1 MVRSRSVL
9 IFVTLSAASI
19 AAAAP
24 LRLASIVAEP
34 ASQEEASCALF
45 GQDPPESGDPQDCG
59 KSERNVSSGEHNVLD
74 MLNSFPSSHDSPG
87 IVSLPPFHSPSSPE
101 RVDADNTESVPS
113 IEFLALDPSGPCNP
127 TSSQEYTDPDNTVSS
142 IESRAPYTSGPL
154 EAVCRSIGV
163 LSPGT
168 PHAPDAHSLLQKCT
182 DTEISSADGPSSPA
196 LRLSVPPQPASTF
209 PASPLYD
216 AASPNQRKDAREEE
230 DTLITARISAG
241 LSHPSPSVDYP
252 LLRER
257 SVSTDIASAHSIE
270 TRPPDRPPG
279 PPVVNSDMMSPYY
292 PFIAGLK
299 ASDQAQTAGVV
310 RHHVRAK
317 DIMSYEKATNDST
330 SWDEFV
336 KTKSGQVWLEFD
348 RLLANLHP
356 SFDRLSVKIL
366 IMADIIL
373 AHLEPVSEVVAL
385 HVYDEL
391 REWNSGQYQKDTKAS
406 EDWEQFLLTETGRLC
421 SKVLKRID
429 NERRYEYHLPLL
441 NRRSL
446 IGMISEDIRGLTVYD
461 KATAKMND
469 IFKSRACTGGDGQAS
484 LRAACSD
491 MGLFRI
497 LHSPCYQLYQAMVSK
512 SPLEVALVLYDKME
526 KQLQEVRANGN
537 WGRDKGATCPA
548 RSYPS
553 RNHQQ

>member
-9 IFVTLSAASI
+9 IFLTLGATSI

-34 ASQEEASCALF
+34 ASQEAASCACY
-45 GQDPPESGDPQDCG
+45 DRDTPESGNPRDCS
-59 KSERNVSSGEHNVLD
+59 KRSELNIIPGDDFLHT
-74 MLNSFPSSHDSPG
+74 NSFLSSRDSSA
-87 IVSLPPFHSPSSPE
+87 IVSLPPFRSPSSPE
-101 RVDADNTESVPS
+101 RADADNTESVPS
-113 IEFLALDPSGPCNP
+113 IESLALHPSGPCNS
-127 TSSQEYTDPDNTVSS
+127 TSSQEYTDADNTVSS

-154 EAVCRSIGV
+154 EAVRRSIGV

-168 PHAPDAHSLLQKCT
+168 PHAPDAHQKCT
-182 DTEISSADGPSSPA
+182 NTKISSADGPNSPA

-209 PASPLYD
+209 PASPLSD

-241 LSHPSPSVDYP
+241 LSHPSASVDYP

-299 ASDQAQTAGVV
+299 VSDQAQAAGVV
-310 RHHVRAK
+310 RYHVRAK

-366 IMADIIL
+366 IMSDIIL

-441 NRRSL
+441 NHRAL

-548 RSYPS
+548 RSAHPS